1 MKKRRRDATFA
12 NPVTQAVIRQQIRQS
27 IEILKTDAW
36 LQALAGDAA
45 DRLVRDAGML
55 LYAVACAIELC
66 GIPADHPDVRVLR
79 GTTQAIGELAEHLG
93 RLDQH
98 RPAILSG
105 LAAMERLMPF
115 LAVEALGAGLM
126 ECDERIRESGF
137 GTKDIHAKLVGT
149 TMESDQ
155 D

>member
-1 MKKRRRDATFA
+1 MKKRRRDATFT

-27 IEILKTDAW
+27 IAILRTDAE

-45 DRLVRDAGML
+45 ARLVRDAGML

-66 GIPADHPDVRVLR
+66 RIPADHPDVRVLR
-79 GTTQAIGELAEHLG
+79 GTTQAIGELAEHPG
-93 RLDQH
+93 RLELH

-126 ECDERIRESGF
+126 ECDERIRASGF
-137 GTKDIHAKLVGT
+137 GTTVIHQKLGAAHA
-149 TMESDQ
+149 
-155 D
+155 